1 MSILNYRITI
11 VDDEIWTREN
21 LKLLVSSCGL
31 GIECID
37 LAENGEDALK
47 KIDDNSPD
55 ILITDIN
62 MPFMNGIELI
72 KKIRTTHPEI
82 IICVLSGYS
91 DFDYVRE
98 ALLEGAID
106 YILKPI
112 SKTNLENV
120 LTKAIKL
127 IDNKRQKSV
136 EMQESND
143 KLLIASSIIFDKE
156 MSDLIDGDEKRTVH
170 SVSNVRLSEI
180 ELNFAKFN
188 LILIKTDSLYNIMK
202 RLGITNSNTI
212 SYKIKNKISEIIS
225 GTINDNY
232 SIVFNNTYVPNE
244 YVAVVIDKNNREIE
258 KLSDIII
265 TKLQAYTGNYISI
278 AISGSHFSLDNIR
291 EAYNETLIAMMT
303 RKFKRGNYKIDAVQV
318 EKMPMVK
325 YLTAEQENQII
336 YAVQNNNKK
345 ILRNIIYDQIA
356 LQHFDK
362 KDFLFLQVKQTID
375 KIAWLIV
382 NYSAGNTTPSEILE
396 SETLLELLNLSIEK
410 FELPEVC
417 SILDQLIDAA
427 LKENDLYCSNE
438 NIKKTVNSI
447 KRYISENYF
456 EDLSLTSLA
465 RQFLVDRSYLSKV
478 FKHETSENLM
488 LYIARK
494 RIDKAKELIAENS
507 ATLTDISSLV
517 GYDDY
522 AYFNRVFR
530 KITGKSPRDYKAI
543 LQEKSK
549 N

>member
-62 MPFMNGIELI
+62 MPFMNGVELI
-72 KKIRTTHPEI
+72 KKIRTAHPEI

-112 SKTNLENV
+112 SQTNLENV

-170 SVSNVRLSEI
+170 SVSNVRLWEI

-202 RLGITNSNTI
+202 RLAITNSNTI
-212 SYKIKNKISEIIS
+212 PYKIKNKISEIIS
-225 GTINDNY
+225 GTLNDNY

-303 RKFKRGNYKIDAVQV
+303 RKFKRGNYKIDAAQV

-382 NYSAGNTTPSEILE
+382 NYSAGNNTPSEILE

>member
-1 MSILNYRITI
+1 
-11 VDDEIWTREN
+11 
-21 LKLLVSSCGL
+21 
-31 GIECID
+31 
-37 LAENGEDALK
+37 
-47 KIDDNSPD
+47 
-55 ILITDIN
+55 
-62 MPFMNGIELI
+62 
-72 KKIRTTHPEI
+72 
-82 IICVLSGYS
+82 
-91 DFDYVRE
+91 
-98 ALLEGAID
+98 LLEGAID

-112 SKTNLENV
+112 SQTDLEN
-120 LTKAIKL
+120 LLAKAIKL

-143 KLLIASSIIFDKE
+143 KLIAASSIIFDKE

-170 SVSNVRLSEI
+170 SVTNVRLLEI

-188 LILIKTDSLYNIMK
+188 LILIKTDSIYNIMK
-202 RLGITNSNTI
+202 RLSITNSNTI
-212 SYKIKNKISEIIS
+212 SFKIKNRISEIIS
-225 GTINDNY
+225 DNY

-244 YVAVVIDKNNREIE
+244 YVAVVIDKNNKEIE
-258 KLSDIII
+258 ILCDIII
-265 TKLQAYTGNYISI
+265 NELQAYTENYISI

-303 RKFKRGNYKIDAVQV
+303 RKFKLGNYKIDAAQV

-345 ILRNIIYDQIA
+345 ILRAIIYDQMA

-362 KDFLFLQVKQTID
+362 RDFLFLEVKQTID

-382 NYSAGNTTPSEILE
+382 NYSTGNNTPSEILE

-417 SILDQLIDAA
+417 SILDQLIDTA
-427 LKENDLYCSNE
+427 LKENDLYCSND

-465 RQFLVDRSYLSKV
+465 KQFLVDRSYLSKV

-494 RIDKAKELIAENS
+494 RIDKAKEMIAENS

-530 KITGKSPRDYKAI
+530 KITGKSPRDYKGI

-549 N
+549 K